1 MNSVVIV
8 NWEDKVFV
16 DRVRYSLEKQ
26 GFVREEDYESTGLRT
41 QVWTKSPKENLAGR
55 MIGSDPLEAIRLIP
69 VESLV
74 SCLMPRL
81 AVLMPEGTSQAD
93 LEWSAKNLAFD
104 LMGKPG

>member
-26 GFVREEDYESTGLRT
+26 GFVREEDYEAMGTRT
-41 QVWTKSPKENLAGR
+41 QVWIKSPKENFSGR
-55 MIGSDPLEAIRLIP
+55 VIGSDPLESIRLIP
-69 VESLV
+69 VEKLV
-74 SCLMPRL
+74 SCLLPRL

-93 LEWSAKNLAFD
+93 LEWSATNLAFD